1 MIIFFSGAAGKDD
14 SPENVLKEANIMLT
28 FFNNQGKKP
37 ESRFRRIY
45 KGIKKAKMKGKK

>member
-1 MIIFFSGAAGKDD
+1 MIMIFSGSGSKKDN
-14 SPENVLKEANIMLT
+14 PEYVLKDVSLMLT

-45 KGIKKAKMKGKK
+45 KGIKKAKKKGKK